1 MYSYGSFLITNGII
15 KQPNDFLNS
24 SFEIYYFLLM
34 NYYF

>member
-15 KQPNDFLNS
+15 KQPKGFLNS
-24 SFEIYYFLLM
+24 SFQIYHFLLM